1 MAAQLCHPLAQYGTR
16 DTGFEGGFAVD
27 DTLVDTLTSPVETYN
42 KTKDQVLQGIEEYKK
57 TTIGLYNDAGEL
69 IQKTGNYL
77 DDKGFKTDE
86 EVKAE
91 EAEKAR
97 QEAEAERKRLEE
109 ERNRIIPVLIGDRE
123 IERVKAGGVPGS
135 DEPPINQHTLESKAS
150 GTACTFSVWTM
161 IAGYFGVA
169 KSLNDT
175 YKDAPNSV
183 VDKETGWVYS
193 QEGIIEAAG
202 VPDIKVTTYNIRDA
216 GESTQIMVDSLNDG
230 GKIHLRV
237 APGNTGGHSVVVDS
251 YAIDNDTGKLYMNV
265 RDPDSNNKYNYYDPE
280 AKQLFN
286 IENKGKENEKRVYDD
301 RRKLLRFETAEK
313 KN

>member
-1 MAAQLCHPLAQYGTR
+1 MK
-16 DTGFEGGFAVD
+16 E
-27 DTLVDTLTSPVETYN
+27 
-42 KTKDQVLQGIEEYKK
+42 
-57 TTIGLYNDAGEL
+57 TIGLYNDAGEL
-69 IQKTGNYL
+69 IEKTVNYL

-175 YKDAPNSV
+175 YKDTPNSV
-183 VDKETGWVYS
+183 VDKETGWVHS
-193 QEGIIEAAG
+193 ETGIMKAAG
-202 VPDIKVTTYNIRDA
+202 VDGITVTTYRDTDSA
-216 GESTQIMVDSLNDG
+216 KSTQNMVDTLNDG
-230 GKIHLRV
+230 GLIHARV
-237 APGNTGGHSVVVDS
+237 GTSERSHSVV
-251 YAIDNDTGKLYMNV
+251 IDGYNCDKDGRLYLQV
-265 RDPDSNNKYNYYDPE
+265 RDPDKGRDYNCYDPE
-280 AKQLFN
+280 RKQLFN
-286 IENKGKENEKRVYDD
+286 LDKNDERDYDKRT
-301 RRKLLRFETAEK
+301 LLRYQTAIK
-313 KN
+313 K